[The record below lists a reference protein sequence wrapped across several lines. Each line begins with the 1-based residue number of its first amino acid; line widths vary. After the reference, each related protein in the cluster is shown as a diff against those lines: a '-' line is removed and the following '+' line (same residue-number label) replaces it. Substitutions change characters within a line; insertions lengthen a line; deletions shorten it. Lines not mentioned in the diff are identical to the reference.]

1 MNRSLIMKALAV
13 VSAVFGLLLLF
24 SPNGLMAMYGAEAMN
39 APGVYNAMLY
49 GACLL
54 ALAVMNWTASSGT
67 AVESRHVVLGTLVAN
82 TLGFVVALVR
92 QVTDQ
97 TVPPAAWLNVLLFLV
112 FAILFGYLEFAREP
126 AGRRAAGS
134 AH

>member
-24 SPNGLMAMYGAEAMN
+24 SPNGLMAMYGAPEMN

-49 GACLL
+49 GGCLL

-67 AVESRHVVLGTLVAN
+67 AVEARHVVLGTLVAN
-82 TLGFVVALVR
+82 TIGFVVALVR
-92 QVTDQ
+92 QVTEP
-97 TVPPAAWLNVLLFLV
+97 TVPATAWLNVLLFLV
-112 FAILFGYLEFAREP
+112 FAVLFGYLEVAREP
-126 AGRRAAGS
+126 AGRHAAGS